1 LFTHAKNKE
10 NIPIK
15 GNRKKGLGGNDMFE
29 YGAPHILWRT
39 LLAKTK
45 SRPWQFDNHGHQF
58 LITRKKETIVINID
72 QSLTITAVSPS
83 LLLMSALQQCDFV
96 NNGQDVV
103 NVVMKGRS
111 LIESVAYRKLWQLIP
126 TREQRKEA
134 TESRSRISMMS
145 ELLKN
150 RIDHMQKGDTLARR
164 LGKSQITIKRE
175 RKEVFSI
182 ETNLGI
188 KLMFRNLPS
197 CIDSLARA
205 CCEPLPVYVQDL
217 LVYSACLI
225 KIDEKWVE
233 THVHLKQSEEF
244 ARCLINAENPALFL
258 LVGHY
263 KP

>member
-1 LFTHAKNKE
+1 
-10 NIPIK
+10 
-15 GNRKKGLGGNDMFE
+15 MFE
-29 YGAPHILWRT
+29 NGAPHILWQI
-39 LLAKTK
+39 LLKETK
-45 SRPWQFDNHGHQF
+45 NRPWQFDNHGHQF
-58 LITRKKETIVINID
+58 LITRKNETIVINID

-103 NVVMKGRS
+103 NVVMNDRS
-111 LIESVAYRKLWQLIP
+111 LIESVAYQKLWQLIP

-134 TESRSRISMMS
+134 AESRSRTNMMT

-150 RIDHMQKGDTLARR
+150 RINHMRKGNTLTRQ

-175 RKEVFSI
+175 REEVFSI
-182 ETNLGI
+182 ETDLGI
-188 KLMFRNLPS
+188 KLMFKKLS
-197 CIDSLARA
+197 YCIDPLARA
-205 CCEPLPVYVQDL
+205 CCEPRPVYVKDYVKDL
-217 LVYSACLI
+217 LVCSACLI

-233 THVHLKQSEEF
+233 THVHFRQSEEF